1 MNKKKSIKT
10 LFTILFFCFSAIA
23 LGQNYGTSSCIEK
36 FINQMANENTTFDV
50 HQMKDKSS
58 FSCDN
63 YTFSD
68 LRAIYYLQQ
77 AKQLASTH
85 GELSRESKQYIQNA
99 LEDLQ
104 KVKDDALKIWIY
116 SELGWLYYTYN
127 YYEIAFEYILKASK
141 AIETSSMSSYIL
153 AEDTF
158 VQLSY
163 FYFTIKD
170 YDKSKY
176 YTEKAFH
183 YIKEEDP
190 QYSALQNN
198 LANTYF
204 ELQDYEKAIFYYKNS
219 LELSK
224 RTNDRLRYAK
234 VLGDYA
240 KYYMHTKQFVEAERM
255 LLEDIRISKEL
266 KADRNTMFAQLRLA
280 TMYMNNN
287 EISKSKELLQ
297 QAHAYALSQPNLN
310 TFNLELKTHLMHIAL
325 KEGNTDLELQLRR
338 AIDSLQQLVQ
348 EKDGPYIVEKINW
361 KSQKERILHELE
373 IEQQLLKK
381 NRWLKWCFIA
391 FTALLIVLFY
401 LWIKNFRKKLHLTKI
416 AFEHKLLQHEMAKLN
431 SEKELA
437 QSNRSLASYQI
448 YLKQKQT
455 QIEKL
460 QSELFELKERTPSF
474 ATHQKNSYEE
484 LLQSHL
490 MTQEKWLLF
499 KRSFIEEQ
507 GDFYT
512 YLTENYPGLTES
524 NLRILF
530 LQKLGF
536 TNSETAK
543 ILGVTLDAVKKAK
556 QRMLKKFNIHFE
568 ELFGVIE

>member
-23 LGQNYGTSSCIEK
+23 LGQTYGTSSCIEK

-99 LEDLQ
+99 VEDLQ

-297 QAHAYALSQPNLN
+297 QAHVYALSQPNLH
-310 TFNLELKTHLMHIAL
+310 TFNLELKTHLMHIAF

-338 AIDSLQQLVQ
+338 AIDSLQRLVQ

-391 FTALLIVLFY
+391 LTALLIVLFY

-499 KRSFIEEQ
+499 KQSFIEEQ
-507 GDFYT
+507 ADFYT

-556 QRMLKKFNIHFE
+556 QRMVKKFNIHFE

>member
-10 LFTILFFCFSAIA
+10 LFTILFFFFSAIA
-23 LGQNYGTSSCIEK
+23 LGQSSDTYSCIEK
-36 FINQMANENTTFDV
+36 VIDQMDNENITFDV
-50 HQMKDKSS
+50 LQMEDTYSS
-58 FSCDN
+58 NCDN
-63 YTFSD
+63 YTSSD
-68 LRAIYYLQQ
+68 LRAIYYLLQ
-77 AKQLASTH
+77 AKHLASTH
-85 GELSRESKQYIQNA
+85 GELSSKSKQYIQNV

-127 YYEIAFEYILKASK
+127 YYEFAFEYILKASK
-141 AIETSSMSSYIL
+141 AIETSSISSFIL

-170 YDKSKY
+170 YNKSIY
-176 YTEKAFH
+176 YTEKAFPH
-183 YIKEEDP
+183 ISEEDP

-204 ELQDYEKAIFYYKNS
+204 ELQDYEKAVYYFKKS

-266 KADRNTMFAQLRLA
+266 QADRNTMFAQLRLA
-280 TMYMNNN
+280 KMYMNTN
-287 EISKSKELLQ
+287 EISKSKDLLQ
-297 QAHAYALSQPNLN
+297 QAHLYAQSQPNLH
-310 TFNLELKTHLMHIAL
+310 TFNLELKTHLMQIAF
-325 KEGNTDLELQLRR
+325 KEGKTDLELQLRR
-338 AIDSLQQLVQ
+338 SIDSLQQLVQ
-348 EKDGPYIVEKINW
+348 EKDGPNVIEKINW
-361 KSQKERILHELE
+361 NSQKERILHQLE
-373 IEQQLLKK
+373 TEQQLLKK
-381 NRWLKWCFIA
+381 NRWLSLCFIA
-391 FTALLIVLFY
+391 LSGLLIVLFY

-448 YLKQKQT
+448 YLKQKQN

-460 QSELFELKERTPSF
+460 QSELFELKKRTPSF

-484 LLQSHL
+484 ILQSHL

-499 KRSFIEEQ
+499 KQSFIEEQ
-507 GDFYT
+507 GEFYT
-512 YLTENYPGLTES
+512 YLIENYPGLTES

-556 QRMLKKFNIHFE
+556 QRMVKKFNIRFE
-568 ELFGVIE
+568 ELFGVVE